1 MFPKWLFFFLYFVN
15 NLVIMEMYAEKTRW
29 TERFRAIPIEK
40 EKDSMLQKETIQ
52 AYVKVL
58 HDELVPATGCT
69 EPIAIA
75 YGAALLRKTL
85 GEVPETVLA
94 EVSGNIIKNVKSVV
108 VPNTGGLKGIR
119 AAISAGIVAGEADEI
134 LQVISRVKE
143 SDHPEIARYA
153 TETPI
158 DIVCVETAHLLD
170 IKLTGR
176 KGEHSAVVHI
186 ADSHSNVV
194 RVEKDGVV
202 LQEKPLSDE
211 VVVVD
216 QERPAMTVEEILE
229 FANTVDLELV
239 REFIER
245 QINFNSA
252 IAEEGLRGKW
262 GANIGST
269 LLSNYPDDI
278 KNEAKAWAAAGSDA
292 RMSGCEM
299 PVVICSGSG
308 NQGMTASLPVVRYAK
323 HLGVDHDKMLRAVI
337 LSDLVTIHQKSG
349 IGRLSAYCGAISAGV
364 GAGAGI
370 AYLCEGTYDAIAHTI
385 VNAVAILSGTI
396 CDGAKPSCAAKI
408 AAAVDAGILGY
419 QMWRNGDE
427 FKGGDG
433 IVTKGVDATIANVG
447 VLAKEGMQLTDKVI
461 LEIMTHRCD

>member
-1 MFPKWLFFFLYFVN
+1 
-15 NLVIMEMYAEKTRW
+15 
-29 TERFRAIPIEK
+29 
-40 EKDSMLQKETIQ
+40 MLQNEKIK

-85 GEVPETVLA
+85 GEIPESVVA

-134 LQVISRVKE
+134 LQVISRVKAE
-143 SDHPEIARYA
+143 KHPEIARYA

-158 DIVCVETAHLLD
+158 DVVCVETAHLLD
-170 IKLTGR
+170 IKLIGR
-176 KGEHSAVVHI
+176 KGEHNAVVHI

-194 RVEKDGVV
+194 RVEKDGEV
-202 LQEKPLSDE
+202 LMEKPLSDDA
-211 VVVVD
+211 VVVD
-216 QERPAMTVEEILE
+216 QDRPEMTVEEILE

-239 REFIER
+239 REYVER
-245 QINFNSA
+245 QINYNSA
-252 IAEEGLRGKW
+252 IAEEGIRGKW

-269 LLSNYPDDI
+269 LLSSYPNDI

-308 NQGMTASLPVVRYAK
+308 NQGMTTSLPVVRYAK
-323 HLGVDHDKMLRAVI
+323 HLGVDHDKMLRAVV

-370 AYLCEGTYDAIAHTI
+370 AYLLEGTYEAIAHTI

-419 QMWRNGDE
+419 EMWRNGDE

-461 LEIMTHRCD
+461 LNIMTTRCD

>member
-1 MFPKWLFFFLYFVN
+1 
-15 NLVIMEMYAEKTRW
+15 
-29 TERFRAIPIEK
+29 
-40 EKDSMLQKETIQ
+40 MLQNERIN

-85 GEVPETVLA
+85 GEMPESIVA

-134 LQVISRVKE
+134 LQVISRVKA

-170 IKLTGR
+170 IKLIGR
-176 KGEHSAVVHI
+176 KGDHSALVHI

-194 RVEKDGVV
+194 RVEKDGEV
-202 LQEKPLSDE
+202 LLEKPLSDDA
-211 VVVVD
+211 VVVD
-216 QERPAMTVEEILE
+216 QDRPVMTVEEILE

-239 REFIER
+239 REYVER
-245 QINFNSA
+245 QINYNTA
-252 IAEEGLRGKW
+252 IAEEGIRGKW

-269 LLSNYPDDI
+269 LLSNYPNDI

-308 NQGMTASLPVVRYAK
+308 NQGMTASLPVVRFAK
-323 HLGVDHDKMLRAVI
+323 HLGVEHDKMLRAVI

-370 AYLCEGTYDAIAHTI
+370 AYLLDGSYDAIAHTI

-408 AAAVDAGILGY
+408 ASAVDAGILGY
-419 QMWRNGDE
+419 EMWRNGDE

-461 LEIMTHRCD
+461 LTIMTTRCD